1 MRSLLQFTLD
11 LFDPPAAVPA
21 PLQETRT
28 PAAPTMVLPL
38 QTLEQALSPV
48 TFRHPQAS
56 REILLDGCLVAY
68 AFKRSRRRTI
78 GFSVGV
84 DGLSVS
90 APAWAPLRD
99 VEAALREKSG
109 WIVRKLGEMRER
121 GSRMEA
127 ARIEWADGVVLPFFG
142 QPLQV
147 VLAPD
152 HAFARSGVE
161 LQQTAG
167 PDGTTRLL
175 VGLAHGVEP
184 SRIRDLVQAWLMREA
199 RTNFTERLDRFAPQL
214 GVQWR
219 SLRLSSANTRWGS
232 ASADGS
238 IRLNWRLV
246 HMRQPIID
254 YVVVHELAHLRV
266 MDHSPQFWGTVGTV
280 MPDYADL
287 RGQLKSETVPRW

>member
-21 PLQETRT
+21 PLQETPT

-127 ARIEWADGVVLPFFG
+127 ARIDGIGEFRLFTKIMLPLAK
-142 QPLQV
+142 PIAV
-147 VLAPD
+147 VLAIFSFQWRWNDYIWPLLVLRDPD
-152 HAFARSGVE
+152 RSGGHAQGVR
-161 LQQTAG
+161 
-167 PDGTTRLL
+167 RLL
-175 VGLAHGVEP
+175 GGQPGDHPQSQDFLLRPGQAAEQ
-184 SRIRDLVQAWLMREA
+184 LV
-199 RTNFTERLDRFAPQL
+199 
-214 GVQWR
+214 
-219 SLRLSSANTRWGS
+219 
-232 ASADGS
+232 DGGGG
-238 IRLNWRLV
+238 RRG
-246 HMRQPIID
+246 H
-254 YVVVHELAHLRV
+254 HELFGAAVGGRRVGHLGHR
-266 MDHSPQFWGTVGTV
+266 Q
-280 MPDYADL
+280 
-287 RGQLKSETVPRW
+287 

>member
-11 LFDPPAAVPA
+11 LFDPPAAEPA
-21 PLQETRT
+21 PVQETRM
-28 PAAPTMVLPL
+28 PEPTALALSP
-38 QTLEQALSPV
+38 QTLAQALSPV
-48 TFRHPQAS
+48 ALRHPQAS
-56 REILLDGCLVAY
+56 REILLEGCVVAY

-78 GFSVGV
+78 GFSVGP
-84 DGLSVS
+84 DGLAVS
-90 APAWAPLRD
+90 APTWAPLRD

-175 VGLAHGVEP
+175 VGLAHGVES

-199 RTNFTERLDRFAPQL
+199 RTNFTGRLGFFAPQL

-246 HMRQPIID
+246 HMRQSIID

>member
-21 PLQETRT
+21 PLQETPIPEPST
-28 PAAPTMVLPL
+28 VVLPL
-38 QTLEQALSPV
+38 QTLEQVLSPM

-56 REILLDGCLVAY
+56 REMLLEGCLVAY

-78 GFSVGV
+78 GFAVGV

-90 APAWAPLRD
+90 APTWAPLRD

-121 GSRMEA
+121 SSRMEA

-147 VLAPD
+147 VLAPQ
-152 HAFARSGVE
+152 HAFVRSAVE
-161 LQQTAG
+161 LQPAG
-167 PDGTTRLL
+167 ADGVARLL
-175 VGLAHGVEP
+175 VGLAPGVEP

-219 SLRLSSANTRWGS
+219 SLRLSSASTRWGS

-287 RGQLKSETVPRW
+287 RGQLKSEAVPRW

>member
-21 PLQETRT
+21 PLQETPT

-127 ARIEWADGVVLPFFG
+127 
-142 QPLQV
+142 
-147 VLAPD
+147 
-152 HAFARSGVE
+152 E
-161 LQQTAG
+161 LRPAAA
-167 PDGTTRLL
+167 
-175 VGLAHGVEP
+175 V
-184 SRIRDLVQAWLMREA
+184 SR
-199 RTNFTERLDRFAPQL
+199 
-214 GVQWR
+214 
-219 SLRLSSANTRWGS
+219 
-232 ASADGS
+232 
-238 IRLNWRLV
+238 
-246 HMRQPIID
+246 
-254 YVVVHELAHLRV
+254 
-266 MDHSPQFWGTVGTV
+266 
-280 MPDYADL
+280 
-287 RGQLKSETVPRW
+287 

>member
-1 MRSLLQFTLD
+1 
-11 LFDPPAAVPA
+11 
-21 PLQETRT
+21 
-28 PAAPTMVLPL
+28 
-38 QTLEQALSPV
+38 
-48 TFRHPQAS
+48 
-56 REILLDGCLVAY
+56 
-68 AFKRSRRRTI
+68 
-78 GFSVGV
+78 
-84 DGLSVS
+84 
-90 APAWAPLRD
+90 
-99 VEAALREKSG
+99 
-109 WIVRKLGEMRER
+109 VRKLGEMRER

-175 VGLAHGVEP
+175 VGLAHGVES

-287 RGQLKSETVPRW
+287 RGQLKSEAVPRW

>member
-1 MRSLLQFTLD
+1 
-11 LFDPPAAVPA
+11 
-21 PLQETRT
+21 
-28 PAAPTMVLPL
+28 
-38 QTLEQALSPV
+38 
-48 TFRHPQAS
+48 
-56 REILLDGCLVAY
+56 
-68 AFKRSRRRTI
+68 
-78 GFSVGV
+78 
-84 DGLSVS
+84 
-90 APAWAPLRD
+90 
-99 VEAALREKSG
+99 
-109 WIVRKLGEMRER
+109 
-121 GSRMEA
+121 MEA

-147 VLAPD
+147 VLAPH
-152 HAFARSGVE
+152 HAFARSAVE
-161 LQQTAG
+161 LQPADASGGTA
-167 PDGTTRLL
+167 RLL
-175 VGLAHGVEP
+175 VGLAPGVEP

-199 RTNFTERLDRFAPQL
+199 RTNFTERLALFAPQL

-219 SLRLSSANTRWGS
+219 SLRLSSASTRWGS

-287 RGQLKSETVPRW
+287 RGQLKSEAVPRW